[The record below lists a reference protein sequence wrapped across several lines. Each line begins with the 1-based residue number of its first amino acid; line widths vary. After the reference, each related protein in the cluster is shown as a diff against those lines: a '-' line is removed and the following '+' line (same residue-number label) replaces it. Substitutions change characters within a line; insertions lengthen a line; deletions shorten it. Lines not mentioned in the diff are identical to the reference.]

1 VENPDE
7 VLFPCRNLL
16 LIALREDESGHRI
29 PFTLL
34 DDLLLDP
41 RQGSAIGKWI
51 TQRAHR
57 WFDSQSQFSNRIQD
71 GLVELIQPSPLQS
84 SVEHLTHVTASP
96 PKVDEILIVGH
107 GVLERRE
114 SEVHLHC
121 TVGGTHSDHTQEDAS
136 GSEGDLSWWYATGVF
151 CDAQNLNEHI

>member
-1 VENPDE
+1 VENFEE
-7 VLFPCRNLL
+7 VLFPSRNLL

-29 PFTLL
+29 SFTLL
-34 DDLLLDP
+34 DDLPLDP

-51 TQRAHR
+51 ARRAYR
-57 WFDSQSQFSNRIQD
+57 WFDSQSQISDRIQD

-107 GVLERRE
+107 RVLERRE
-114 SEVHLHC
+114 SEVYLGRM
-121 TVGGTHSDHTQEDAS
+121 VGGRTRIIVRRTLADPK
-136 GSEGDLSWWYATGVF
+136 AT
-151 CDAQNLNEHI
+151 